1 MEFSEESKLLIEHWE
16 TYQEIVEVA
25 DQLED
30 EELPAIREEIMADIE
45 EAEWSNGWAMRDNN
59 QRKFTMHRPD
69 WMHEEHKVI
78 YIGFSRFRPRRVFGS
93 SGSPTLWVRVSSDY
107 ADLLTLPILDSLR
120 KRDAILGEINDS
132 SRSRDIITKPVQKCP
147 PEAVDHYAE
156 NVKREVMDF
165 FEHYCT
171 VLSELDE
178 LIQTKLGE
186 LE

>member
-16 TYQEIVEVA
+16 TYEEIVEVA

-30 EELPAIREEIMADIE
+30 EELPAIREEIMEEILAADW
-45 EAEWSNGWAMRDNN
+45 ADEWEMRDNN
-59 QRKFTMHRPD
+59 PRKFTMHRPA
-69 WMHEEHKVI
+69 WMHQEHRVI

-93 SGSPTLWVRVSSDY
+93 SGLPKLWVRLSSDY
-107 ADLLTLPILDSLR
+107 IDELIVPILDSLR
-120 KRDAILGEINDS
+120 ERDAILGEINDS
-132 SRSRDIITKPVQKCP
+132 SRSRDIITKRVQKCP

-171 VLSELDE
+171 VLGELNE

-186 LE
+186 ME